1 MTRIYAM
8 HAGRFAS
15 LSAAALLL
23 CACAAGSSR
32 DRPSAGAFNCP
43 LEVSL
48 PASPGLPA
56 TWVGQEAEVSG
67 TARGTNGFR
76 YAYENR
82 WVVIQDAAGALVWTG
97 NGGRCDRIED
107 SVSAERTGGDRS

>member
-1 MTRIYAM
+1 M
-8 HAGRFAS
+8 HSLRFAC
-15 LSAAALLL
+15 LSAAALFL

-56 TWVGQEAEVSG
+56 TWVGQEAQVSG

-76 YAYENR
+76 YRYQNR
-82 WVVIQDAAGALVWTG
+82 WVVIQDADGALVWVG

-107 SVSAERTGGDRS
+107 PVPVEPAGGDGS